1 MTIKYTKEQLNKFD
15 KDLLIELFLG
25 MQGQMEELSRQT
37 QALNDRMQLM
47 MEQMVLFQKNRFG
60 RSSEKMADS
69 EQIRFMEVD
78 GTIVFFNEAEA
89 VCDLDAPEPE
99 DLELKAPKKKKQ
111 PGKKAADIAG
121 LTVKRIDHYLKEE
134 ELTAEFGENGWK
146 QLPDAISRCYQFIPA
161 SVVIEEHH
169 IGVYSSKLDEHM
181 IKAPHPRN
189 LLHGSL
195 VSPSLAAA
203 VINGKYVNAVPLYRL
218 EKEFERYGLA
228 ITRQNMA
235 NWMIR
240 LGEEYLGTMYDYLH
254 KLLYDYH
261 VIQADETPVLVNKDG
276 RPAGSQSYMWVYRS
290 GFMYRDRQIILY
302 EYQKTRNASH
312 PREFLRDY
320 TGICVTDGY
329 QVYHTLEKEREDLK
343 IAGCWVHC
351 RRRFNDALEVI
362 PKAHR
367 KESILHLI
375 MKQIQAI
382 YREEGK
388 LSDFSTEDRLM
399 QRQLVVKP
407 LVDAFFAYL
416 KQNEPKIPKN
426 GKIREAFTYALNQES
441 YLKVFLEDGD
451 VPIDNNAS
459 ERAIRGFCI
468 GKKNWEMID
477 TVNGA
482 NSSAIIYSIAETAKA
497 NNLKP
502 FDYFEYLLTEIPK
515 RVDDKTQ
522 IFLQNFC
529 HGQICCPKTL
539 ESRKKPAENKQTAK
553 AVCYLSRYSYSTVYT
568 VYVIFVRILI
578 VLFFH
583 IFHIKILLS
592 TNVTVQN
599 KNLFYNVKSGYAL
612 NRISAPNSFKPQ
624 IIFPYIFSATLI
636 IFNYPTIFFD
646 IC

>member
-89 VCDLDAPEPE
+89 VCDLDAPEPD

-329 QVYHTLEKEREDLK
+329 QVYHTLEKERENLK

-515 RVDDKTQ
+515 HVDDKNTD
-522 IFLQNFC
+522 FL
-529 HGQICCPKTL
+529 
-539 ESRKKPAENKQTAK
+539 AE
-553 AVCYLSRYSYSTVYT
+553 
-568 VYVIFVRILI
+568 
-578 VLFFH
+578 
-583 IFHIKILLS
+583 LLPWPDMLPE
-592 TNVTVQN
+592 NI
-599 KNLFYNVKSGYAL
+599 
-612 NRISAPNSFKPQ
+612 RKPQ
-624 IIFPYIFSATLI
+624 KASGK
-636 IFNYPTIFFD
+636 
-646 IC
+646 